1 MRDYINLVLMMVI
14 KEIAVYTNILNSRI
28 KKYFSDKL
36 NENNINLTPEQFLVM
51 DWLWKEQSIS
61 QQRIA
66 EVIQK
71 DKNSVT
77 KFIDSLEKKNLVFRT
92 VDKVDRRINKI
103 ELTKAG
109 ADLESPATIVA
120 IDFMND
126 VVKGIDEKDLKTFV
140 RVLLQMRENMEGGG
154 KKD

>member
-66 EVIQK
+66 ELIQK

-103 ELTKAG
+103 ELTKEG
-109 ADLESPATIVA
+109 ADLESLATIVA